1 MATNARK
8 AGGEFGS
15 LALDVALL
23 PSAALATAAIS
34 YWAVQ
39 RSTYRT
45 LLNLEHNQLTPDEGW
60 LLPLVA
66 IGANLGLLL
75 LAALIGAVLRLA
87 HVRRWL
93 LGFTLALGS
102 VTFWLLFDLV
112 LYRSIGRHLST
123 TLKFALLPQGRTAA
137 GDLGIWVWSA
147 ALWLIITAT
156 LTGSVVYGLRWL
168 LGRARGHVSNSVS
181 WIIACSQWLLVAGVY
196 LAGPTLQDSWR
207 HQAIRER
214 LHGMFVIDPRAWSP
228 GAQAPGGSN
237 ETRLQHELTT
247 RYRNLF
253 PLLFAAK
260 PSTVEPQPV
269 PAASLPNVILVV
281 AESLRFDV
289 FTPELMPRLVNW
301 ANQGTVFEQH
311 FADAPYS
318 ETALFSLVYGRS
330 PLIYHTTLDA
340 KVPPALFTELRSLGY
355 ECAFFTGHP
364 RTWMRREEFLN
375 EATLD
380 RYAHD
385 DTGSWPEWDK
395 KALQAAVDLAN
406 APQRSKPVV
415 ALVLLMST
423 HYEYRYPPE
432 YERHLPVPD
441 SIWPMSQIG
450 ALGPAAQIPHWNRYK
465 NSVAFVDD
473 VVADAI
479 AKLDPARNVVI
490 FTGDHGE
497 SLGEDGRYGHGY
509 SFSEKITRVPFA
521 IVGGPFGQR
530 RLSEISTHV
539 DLLPTLLPL
548 LGGRTPQHAHGIN
561 LLSPHAAREQL
572 FLAHATVDRHQAD
585 ALLIDRGRRLRL
597 QLDLDTPQLT
607 VQGLEDELGRL
618 LPSQTLDSATEQS
631 LVDAFHQQ
639 LDRIRR

>member
-1 MATNARK
+1 M
-8 AGGEFGS
+8 
-15 LALDVALL
+15 ALL
-23 PSAALATAAIS
+23 PSVVLASAVVT
-34 YWAVQ
+34 YMAVQ

-45 LLNLEHNQLTPDEGW
+45 LLNLEHNQLTSDEGW
-60 LLPLVA
+60 LLPLAA

-75 LAALIGAVLRLA
+75 LAAVIGVVLRLA
-87 HVRRWL
+87 HVQRWL

-102 VTFWLLFDLV
+102 VTYWLLFDLV
-112 LYRSIGRHLST
+112 LYRSIGRHLSA
-123 TLKFALLPQGRTAA
+123 TLKFALLPQGRAAA

-147 ALWLIITAT
+147 VLWLVITAI
-156 LTGSVVYGLRWL
+156 LTGGVVYGPRWL
-168 LGRARGHVSNSVS
+168 LGRTRGHVSDMVS
-181 WIIACSQWLLVAGVY
+181 WIIAGAQWLLVAGVY
-196 LAGPTLQDSWR
+196 LAGPMLQDNWR
-207 HQAIRER
+207 HQALRER

-228 GAQAPGGSN
+228 AAKTHGGAN
-237 ETRLQHELTT
+237 ETRLQRELIAS
-247 RYRNLF
+247 YRNLF

-260 PSTVEPQPV
+260 PSAVEPQAV
-269 PAASLPNVILVV
+269 PAASLPNVILIVT
-281 AESLRFDV
+281 ESLRFDV
-289 FTPELMPRLVNW
+289 FTPELMPRLVDW

-311 FADAPYS
+311 SADAPYS
-318 ETALFSLVYGRS
+318 ETAMFSLVYGRS

-340 KVPPALFTELRSLGY
+340 KIQPVLFTELRSLGY

-364 RTWMRREEFLN
+364 RIWMRREEFLN
-375 EATLD
+375 ESTLD
-380 RYAHD
+380 RYVHD
-385 DTGSWPEWDK
+385 DTGSWPEWDR
-395 KALQAAVDLAN
+395 KALDAAVGLAN
-406 APQRSKPVV
+406 APQRSKPVF

-450 ALGPAAQIPHWNRYK
+450 ALGPAARIPHWNRYK

-473 VVADAI
+473 VVSDAI
-479 AKLDPARNVVI
+479 ARLDPARNVVI

-497 SLGEDGRYGHGY
+497 SIGEDGRYGHGY
-509 SFSEKITRVPFA
+509 SFSEKIMRVPLA

-530 RLSEISTHV
+530 RLSEVSSHV

-548 LGGRTPQHAHGIN
+548 LGGRIPQHAHGIN
-561 LLSPHAAREQL
+561 LLSPHAAREQS
-572 FLAHATVDRHQAD
+572 FLAHAAVDRHQAD

-618 LPSQTLDSATEQS
+618 LPSQTLDNATEQS
-631 LVDAFHQQ
+631 LIDAFHQQ
-639 LDRIRR
+639 LDRVRQ